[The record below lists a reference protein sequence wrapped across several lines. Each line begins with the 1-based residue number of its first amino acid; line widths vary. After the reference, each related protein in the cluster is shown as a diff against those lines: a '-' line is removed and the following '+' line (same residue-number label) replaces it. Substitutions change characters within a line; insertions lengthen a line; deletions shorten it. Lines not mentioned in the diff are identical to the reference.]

1 MIICMTIRWVLFV
14 LCFLRITDFRLEYDV
29 KTGVKV
35 KKQYGKRCLRVK
47 QDEVYLRAKKRVE
60 NLKAFYIHLTV
71 YILVNVMLFI
81 INIISDSSKLWF
93 LYPLAGWGIG
103 IVIHG
108 LTTFP
113 VGIFGKEW
121 EERKI
126 KEYMEKDK

>member
-1 MIICMTIRWVLFV
+1 MER
-14 LCFLRITDFRLEYDV
+14 DD
-29 KTGVKV
+29 
-35 KKQYGKRCLRVK
+35 
-47 QDEVYLRAKKRVE
+47 VYLRAKKRME
-60 NLKAFYIHLTV
+60 NLKAFYIHFTV
-71 YILVNVMLFI
+71 YILVNLMLFL
-81 INIISDSSKLWF
+81 INISSDSSTLWF

-113 VGIFGKEW
+113 FGIFGKEW

>member
-1 MIICMTIRWVLFV
+1 MV
-14 LCFLRITDFRLEYDV
+14 
-29 KTGVKV
+29 
-35 KKQYGKRCLRVK
+35 
-47 QDEVYLRAKKRVE
+47 
-60 NLKAFYIHLTV
+60 
-71 YILVNVMLFI
+71 
-81 INIISDSSKLWF
+81 

-103 IVIHG
+103 IVIHA

>member
-1 MIICMTIRWVLFV
+1 VER
-14 LCFLRITDFRLEYDV
+14 
-29 KTGVKV
+29 
-35 KKQYGKRCLRVK
+35 
-47 QDEVYLRAKKRVE
+47 DENYLRAKKRVE

-71 YILVNVMLFI
+71 YILVNLMLFF
-81 INIISDSSKLWF
+81 INISSDSSKLWF
-93 LYPLAGWGIG
+93 LYPLGGWGIG

-113 VGIFGKEW
+113 FGIFGKEW

>member
-1 MIICMTIRWVLFV
+1 M
-14 LCFLRITDFRLEYDV
+14 
-29 KTGVKV
+29 
-35 KKQYGKRCLRVK
+35 
-47 QDEVYLRAKKRVE
+47 E

-71 YILVNVMLFI
+71 YILVNLMLFF
-81 INIISDSSKLWF
+81 INISSDSSKLWF
-93 LYPLAGWGIG
+93 LYPLGGWGIG

>member
-1 MIICMTIRWVLFV
+1 M
-14 LCFLRITDFRLEYDV
+14 E
-29 KTGVKV
+29 
-35 KKQYGKRCLRVK
+35 

-60 NLKAFYIHLTV
+60 NLKAFYIHLTI
-71 YILVNVMLFI
+71 YILVNLMLFF
-81 INIISDSSKLWF
+81 INISSDSSKLWF
-93 LYPLAGWGIG
+93 LYPLGGWGIG

-113 VGIFGKEW
+113 FGIFGKEW

>member
-1 MIICMTIRWVLFV
+1 VER
-14 LCFLRITDFRLEYDV
+14 
-29 KTGVKV
+29 
-35 KKQYGKRCLRVK
+35 
-47 QDEVYLRAKKRVE
+47 DEVYLRAKKRME

-71 YILVNVMLFI
+71 YILVNLMLFF
-81 INIISDSSKLWF
+81 INVSSDSSKLWF
-93 LYPLAGWGIG
+93 LYPLGGWGIG

-113 VGIFGKEW
+113 FGIFGKEW

>member
-1 MIICMTIRWVLFV
+1 MER
-14 LCFLRITDFRLEYDV
+14 
-29 KTGVKV
+29 
-35 KKQYGKRCLRVK
+35 
-47 QDEVYLRAKKRVE
+47 DENYLRAKKRVE

-71 YILVNVMLFI
+71 YILVNLMLFL
-81 INIISDSSKLWF
+81 INVSSDSSKLWF
-93 LYPLAGWGIG
+93 LYPLGGWGIG

-113 VGIFGKEW
+113 FGIFGKEW

>member
-1 MIICMTIRWVLFV
+1 MER
-14 LCFLRITDFRLEYDV
+14 
-29 KTGVKV
+29 
-35 KKQYGKRCLRVK
+35 
-47 QDEVYLRAKKRVE
+47 DEIYLRAKKRME

-71 YILVNVMLFI
+71 YILVNLMLFF
-81 INIISDSSKLWF
+81 INISSDSSKLWF
-93 LYPLAGWGIG
+93 LYPLGGWGIG

-113 VGIFGKEW
+113 FGIFGKEW

>member
-1 MIICMTIRWVLFV
+1 MER
-14 LCFLRITDFRLEYDV
+14 
-29 KTGVKV
+29 
-35 KKQYGKRCLRVK
+35 
-47 QDEVYLRAKKRVE
+47 DEVYLRAKKRME

-71 YILVNVMLFI
+71 YILVNLMLFI
-81 INIISDSSKLWF
+81 INISSDSSKLWF
-93 LYPLAGWGIG
+93 LYPLGGWGIG

-113 VGIFGKEW
+113 FGIFGKEW

>member
-1 MIICMTIRWVLFV
+1 MERN
-14 LCFLRITDFRLEYDV
+14 EN
-29 KTGVKV
+29 
-35 KKQYGKRCLRVK
+35 
-47 QDEVYLRAKKRVE
+47 YLRAKKRVE

-71 YILVNVMLFI
+71 YILVNLMLFF
-81 INIISDSSKLWF
+81 INISSVSSKLWF
-93 LYPLAGWGIG
+93 LYPLGGWGIG

-113 VGIFGKEW
+113 FGIFGKEW

>member
-1 MIICMTIRWVLFV
+1 MER
-14 LCFLRITDFRLEYDV
+14 
-29 KTGVKV
+29 
-35 KKQYGKRCLRVK
+35 
-47 QDEVYLRAKKRVE
+47 DEKYLRAKKRVE

-71 YILVNVMLFI
+71 YILVNLMLFF
-81 INIISDSSKLWF
+81 INISSDSSKLWF
-93 LYPLAGWGIG
+93 LYPLGGWGIG

-113 VGIFGKEW
+113 FGIFGKEW

>member
-1 MIICMTIRWVLFV
+1 MER
-14 LCFLRITDFRLEYDV
+14 
-29 KTGVKV
+29 
-35 KKQYGKRCLRVK
+35 
-47 QDEVYLRAKKRVE
+47 DEVYLRAKKRME

-71 YILVNVMLFI
+71 YILVNLMFFF
-81 INIISDSSKLWF
+81 INISSDSSKLWF
-93 LYPLAGWGIG
+93 LYPLGGWGIG

-113 VGIFGKEW
+113 FGIFGKEW